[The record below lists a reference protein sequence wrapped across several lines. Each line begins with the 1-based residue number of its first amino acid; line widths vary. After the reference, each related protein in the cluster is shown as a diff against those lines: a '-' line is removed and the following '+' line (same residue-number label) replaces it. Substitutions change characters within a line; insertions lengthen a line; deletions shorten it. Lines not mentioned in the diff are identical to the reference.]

1 MVCQAC
7 GKAVEGEARFC
18 PHCGAQMTPPATP
31 PIPPNYGSV
40 GGYGLAPTGPRV
52 QRHLQTLGT
61 LWCVY
66 GAYRVITGL
75 IGLFFVRAFA
85 WHRFGYDWPFGAW
98 GMHHHGPPWP
108 WMGFVP
114 GIIGI
119 SVLIAALALFA
130 GLSLLNRKPYGRVL
144 AIVLAVLALFK
155 FPLGT
160 ALGIYTLWV
169 MAPATSALEYET
181 LAEHT

>member
-7 GKAVEGEARFC
+7 GKDVEVGARFC
-18 PHCGAQMTPPATP
+18 PHCGAQMILPASPPAPT
-31 PIPPNYGSV
+31 NYGAAN
-40 GGYGLAPTGPRV
+40 GYPVVASGPRV

-98 GMHHHGPPWP
+98 GMHHHGPMWP

-119 SVLIAALALFA
+119 AVVMAALAVFA